1 MLRSCLYI
9 IILTFVSSNSLPA
22 QHNLNL
28 QMCHSLPLWCKSFI
42 NQLFNVVFIMFIRF
56 RYRPIY
62 KQHNLKSRHPLFK
75 EYTFKFT
82 CDDSFNQVQY
92 SAMSTF
98 SIIKLIQ
105 FEIFPKIDR
114 LKVIRLKLFRF
125 YRPISHHSLSNW
137 FKNHSNSLL
146 REFNWLNSVYMFGMC
161 LFLCVY
167 FYCVYV

>member
-1 MLRSCLYI
+1 MISKSFNLTVLVIQNFKLMLRSGLYI

-62 KQHNLKSRHPLFK
+62 KQHNLKSRHPFFK
-75 EYTFKFT
+75 EYTFKFK

-92 SAMSTF
+92 SVSTF

-105 FEIFPKIDR
+105 FEICPTFDR
-114 LKVIRLKLFRF
+114 LKVIRIKLYRF
-125 YRPISHHSLSNW
+125 YRPISHHSLSN
-137 FKNHSNSLL
+137 
-146 REFNWLNSVYMFGMC
+146 
-161 LFLCVY
+161 
-167 FYCVYV
+167 